1 VDRQVWLAFT
11 DVPPITVQFTKQ
23 TQKSFTFNS
32 DFSGEPRAT
41 SVAMSLRLF
50 GITKP
55 GMAALASCVAILWTC
70 FGLEIATRRQT
81 SHDAAATLRTL
92 AELRHRTQ
100 DSTGTTPV
108 RVPAPTASP
117 RTFTS

>member
-1 VDRQVWLAFT
+1 VAHLHRSAGNNGQIYKTNPKAF
-11 DVPPITVQFTKQ
+11 
-23 TQKSFTFNS
+23 SFQQR
-32 DFSGEPRAT
+32 FSGEQRAFPI
-41 SVAMSLRLF
+41 AMSLRLF

-55 GMAALASCVAILWTC
+55 GMAALAGCVAILWTC

-81 SHDAAATLRTL
+81 SHDAADTLRTL

-100 DSTGTTPV
+100 DSMGATPV